1 MNAPDPAAL
10 PLRDIH
16 LPGAISAWPPAPG
29 WWVLLALVMV
39 ALIVL
44 ATFLVRRRRYQIQR
58 EAANELAGILKNFSQ
73 NQDERMAIRGISQ
86 LLRRVSITLDPGSAA
101 HTGDTW
107 LDTLSALGQEQVPD
121 DIKQAL
127 TTLPYSHP
135 DDDDGGSETL
145 TRLSAFAS
153 SWIKGTQKTARA
165 DA

>member
-1 MNAPDPAAL
+1 MNAPDPTAL

-16 LPGAISAWPPAPG
+16 LPGAIGAWPPAPG
-29 WWVLLALVMV
+29 WWVLLALAMV
-39 ALIVL
+39 VLIML
-44 ATFLVRRRRYQIQR
+44 AILLVRRRRYQVQR
-58 EAANELAGILKNFSQ
+58 EAANELADILKNFSQ
-73 NQDERMAIRGISQ
+73 NQNERMAIRGISQ

-107 LDTLSALGQEQVPD
+107 FDTLSALGQEHVPD

-135 DDDDGGSETL
+135 DDGAGGNETL
-145 TRLSAFAS
+145 PRLSAFVS

>member
-16 LPGAISAWPPAPG
+16 LPGAVSAWPPAPG

-44 ATFLVRRRRYQIQR
+44 ATFLVRRRRYQLQR
-58 EAANELAGILKNFSQ
+58 EAANELAGILKKFSQ

-107 LDTLSALGQEQVPD
+107 LDTPSALGQEQVV
-121 DIKQAL
+121 A
-127 TTLPYSHP
+127 
-135 DDDDGGSETL
+135 
-145 TRLSAFAS
+145 
-153 SWIKGTQKTARA
+153 
-165 DA
+165 